1 MSQPKE
7 PPPAK
12 LLIGLL
18 YSDPE
23 RRKQAMESVCNHFGP
38 LDFLS
43 QPEPFTYTTYYE
55 EEMGKGIHRQ
65 VASFLNLVPQ
75 ESLSDIKLITNRIE
89 NQVSVDGKRRV
100 NIDPGLLSEERFV
113 LASGK
118 NYTHR
123 IYLGKGIYADLTLIF
138 QNGAYR
144 ALPWTYPDYRN
155 PGLLHYLKVIRR
167 KLQFQYKGRLP
178 HKGLRGGEGIDL

>member
-1 MSQPKE
+1 M
-7 PPPAK
+7 
-12 LLIGLL
+12 GLL

-23 RRKQAMESVCNHFGP
+23 RRERALEYVCEHFGP

-43 QPEPFTYTTYYE
+43 QPEPFSYTTYYE
-55 EEMGKGIHRQ
+55 KEMGKGIQRQ
-65 VASFLNLVPQ
+65 VASFLNLVSQ
-75 ESLSDIKLITNRIE
+75 ESLSEIKHITNGIE
-89 NQVSVDGKRRV
+89 SRVSVDGKRRV
-100 NIDPGLLSEERFV
+100 NIDPGILSEERFV
-113 LASGK
+113 LATGK

-138 QNGAYR
+138 QKGAYR

-178 HKGLRGGEGIDL
+178 RKELRGGEEIDL